1 MSEQETTTEY
11 SCYGCG
17 TTTTNT
23 EDWFEYS
30 EHWYCSDCYRIC
42 DRCNDFT
49 GDDYYYIGDIGE
61 SWCDSCRDS
70 RANFCDSCEEYT
82 TESTSNAYDSDR
94 YYCESCANNNWNWC
108 SECDQYWIDECGCDG
123 SMVRD
128 LNDYSYKPDD
138 PTFSGTDPHNLFF
151 GVEVE
156 AEIWSHDIDGATRG
170 VSSMFD
176 LFYLKQ
182 DGSIGK
188 DSNHNYITD
197 DDGRIIRGFE
207 IVSQPYSFEHWH
219 SPSLAIFDYIEKIR
233 TNYKARSW
241 DAKSSCGLHIHLSRA
256 GFSGGAHT
264 HRFLALI
271 YTNSIEMS
279 KVGGRKGSNFAK
291 FSDVWKFDDYGRPYR
306 SYRDKVH
313 YQPWTSTDR
322 YSAVN
327 TNNEHTIEL
336 RWFRGTLSRSGI
348 LASIQLAHA
357 GVEYTRYLTVANVRE
372 GALRWDKFSG
382 YILENRDKYPDV
394 ASKIDR
400 LSAINLDKLPVLQA

>member
-1 MSEQETTTEY
+1 MS
-11 SCYGCG
+11 
-17 TTTTNT
+17 
-23 EDWFEYS
+23 
-30 EHWYCSDCYRIC
+30 
-42 DRCNDFT
+42 
-49 GDDYYYIGDIGE
+49 
-61 SWCDSCRDS
+61 
-70 RANFCDSCEEYT
+70 
-82 TESTSNAYDSDR
+82 
-94 YYCESCANNNWNWC
+94 
-108 SECDQYWIDECGCDG
+108 
-123 SMVRD
+123 
-128 LNDYSYKPDD
+128 
-138 PTFSGTDPHNLFF
+138 
-151 GVEVE
+151 
-156 AEIWSHDIDGATRG
+156 
-170 VSSMFD
+170 D
-176 LFYLKQ
+176 LFYLKH

-188 DSNHNYITD
+188 DRNGSYCTD
-197 DDGRIIRGFE
+197 SAGNMIRGFE

-219 SPSLAIFDYIEKIR
+219 SSDLAIFDYIEKIR

-271 YTNSIEMS
+271 YTNAVEMS
-279 KVGGRKGSNFAK
+279 KLGGRKGSTYAK
-291 FSDVWKFDDYGRPYR
+291 FSDVWQYDDYGRPYR

-313 YQPWTSTDR
+313 WKPYTHTER

-382 YILENRDKYPDV
+382 YILDNREKYPDI
-394 ASKIDR
+394 AGKIDR
-400 LSAINLDKLPVLQA
+400 ISAINLDNLPVLQA